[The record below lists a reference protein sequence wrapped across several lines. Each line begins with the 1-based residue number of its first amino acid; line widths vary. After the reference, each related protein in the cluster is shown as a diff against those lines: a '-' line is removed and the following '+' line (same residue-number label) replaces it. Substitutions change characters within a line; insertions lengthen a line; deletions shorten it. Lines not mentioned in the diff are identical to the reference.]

1 MALAQ
6 IFIEDLRVDAI
17 LGVYDHERVTPQRV
31 LVNLVLWVDIRHAA
45 VSDALVDAVDY
56 DKLTQQVTAWV
67 QASRCQLV
75 ERLVSELADLVL
87 RQHTAVSQVKVR
99 VDKPDALPQTRT
111 VGIALTRSRAELTK
125 TSEK

>member
-1 MALAQ
+1 MALAK
-6 IFIEDLRVDAI
+6 IFIEDLLIEAI

-31 LVNLVLWVDIRHAA
+31 VVNLVLWVDISYAV
-45 VSDALVDAVDY
+45 VSDALADAVDY

-67 QASRCQLV
+67 QTSRCQLV

-87 RQHTAVSQVKVR
+87 REHTAVSQVKVR

-111 VGIALTRSRAELTK
+111 VGIALTRTRKKGRSTNHE
-125 TSEK
+125 